1 MTYTALAIIAA
12 AVALLLDLAILRTR
26 VVLTRRFAAFTLV
39 MLPFFLF
46 VNGIL
51 TGLPVVMYSSHAI
64 TGIRVIS
71 IPIED
76 FAYLFA
82 LITPTI
88 ALYEFLSKRREGADS
103 QKETT

>member
-1 MTYTALAIIAA
+1 MTYTALALIAA
-12 AVALLLDLAILRTR
+12 LAALLLDMAVLRTR
-26 VVLTRRFAAFTLV
+26 VVLTLRFALFSVV
-39 MLPFFLF
+39 MLFFFLL

-76 FAYLFA
+76 FFYLFA

-88 ALYEFLSKRREGADS
+88 ALYEYLSARRERADG
-103 QKETT
+103 QKRNP